1 MSHCY
6 FRLFVVFEITII
18 KIAMFEIIEKYFVL
32 CNEKVFFSRVLFTFY
47 SSSFPGKYFLLVL
60 RYFFQVL
67 FLLCN
72 EVLKYTINDPSP
84 EYANIDARYL
94 FEPVAV
100 ETLGVINTSA
110 CHLLNELGKRMTVN
124 SGEARERPASCI
136 SASRS

>member
-110 CHLLNELGKRMTVN
+110 CHLFFSNPLRLKLW
-124 SGEARERPASCI
+124 AS
-136 SASRS
+136 STLQRVTS